1 MPKRIIALALAL
13 LTAAFSSAHAV
24 PEPPVDIS
32 GAGAVLLVCADT
44 GDVIIEKNADEAIE
58 AAGLKRLPALLAVC
72 RAFDEGKLKGEE
84 VITVA
89 AEAATEK
96 GATAFLSANERI
108 AAEELLKAA
117 VMLTAGDAILAL
129 LLSLCGTREAAL
141 EAVNAELSAI
151 DAAPL
156 TGSAT
161 GEGHAFTLN
170 ELEKICLELA
180 KSGSFLRYSSTYT
193 AELAHENA
201 PTTELTN
208 PNRLVRHYS
217 GCFGLATGSVGA
229 SEYAGAF
236 IARRGGTAFLVLLAG
251 MQSGSA
257 RAKLASDLLD
267 YAFSAF
273 RTYEAGRDGDVIGAV
288 TVTGGQKSLVEAVN
302 PSDVKALVSVQS
314 PKLTVEPE
322 LYESVEAPIEEG
334 AVLGKLIIKDAS
346 GNILAEAPAVS
357 AEAVKASSFGFW
369 FMQLTESW
377 LRRSP

>member
-1 MPKRIIALALAL
+1 MPKRILAVLLAL
-13 LTAAFSSAHAV
+13 LAAACGTARAAA
-24 PEPPVDIS
+24 EPPVDLS
-32 GAGAVLLVCADT
+32 GAGAILLVCADT
-44 GDVIIEKNADEAIE
+44 GGVITEKNAEEPIE

-72 RAFDEGKLKGEE
+72 RAFDEGRLKGYD

-89 AEAATEK
+89 AEAAKEK
-96 GATAFLSANERI
+96 GATAFLSANEHI

-117 VMLTAGDAILAL
+117 VMLTAGDAISAL

-151 DAAPL
+151 DVAPL
-156 TGSAT
+156 SASAM
-161 GEGHAFTLN
+161 GEGRQFTLN
-170 ELEKICLELA
+170 ELKRICMELA
-180 KSGSFLRYSSTYT
+180 ESGSFLKYSSTYT

-236 IARRGGTAFLVLLAG
+236 IARRGGTAFLVLLSG

-273 RTYEAGRDGDVIGAV
+273 RTCEVGKAGDVIGSV
-288 TVTGGQKSLVEAVN
+288 TVTGGQMSRVEAVS
-302 PSDVKALVSVQS
+302 PSDIKVLVSVQS
-314 PKLTVEPE
+314 PKLTIVPE
-322 LYESVEAPIEEG
+322 LYESAEAPIAEG
-334 AVLGKLIIKDAS
+334 EVLGKLIIKDAS

-369 FMQLTESW
+369 FMRLTESW